1 MSQTLQPSREE
12 MRAVYA
18 QGEDAVYDFVV
29 SIIQKLEARIQVL
42 EDRLDKDS
50 HNSSKPPS
58 SDGLKKPVKSR
69 KRHPSSKKAGGQAG
83 HVGARLEPV
92 EKPDY
97 VAVHLVE
104 RCRACTGSLEEV
116 APKRVIKRQVFDLPA
131 ELKLEVTEHRA
142 EEKVCPEC
150 GTENVAEFPSGV
162 TQPTQYG
169 PRIGAQMVYFNQYH
183 FIPMERTAEIMQD
196 LYGQPV
202 SNGTIP
208 AVNAR
213 MAEQVKSVHEEIRDY
228 LIKTAEPVH
237 FDETGMK
244 ISGKL
249 HWLHSA
255 STKMATVC
263 QIHPKRG
270 TQAMDAMGILPK
282 RTGWSVHD
290 FWKPY
295 LKYGQARHSLCNAH
309 LIRELIFL
317 VEQRQQDWAGE
328 LLDLLLDIKQTVETT
343 QQEQRNA
350 LVPKQVTD
358 FETRYEQLV
367 TQGEQANPPNTRRE
381 GQRGRIKQSTATNLL
396 DRLRDHREKILAFMY
411 DFKVPFDNNLA
422 ERDIRMA
429 KVHQKISGGFRS
441 EGGAQAFGYIRS
453 YISTAR
459 KNGQQV
465 LDVLVNALSG
475 SPFRPTFL
483 ATIPAE

>member
-1 MSQTLQPSREE
+1 MSKTLQPSREE
-12 MRAVYA
+12 MRAIYA

-29 SIIQKLEARIQVL
+29 SIIQKLEARIQAL

-92 EKPDY
+92 EKPDH
-97 VAVHLVE
+97 VAVHPVKCCL
-104 RCRACTGSLEEV
+104 ACGGSLEEV
-116 APKRVIKRQVFDLPA
+116 APKRVIKRQVFDLPV
-131 ELKLEVTEHRA
+131 ELKLEVTEHQA

-150 GTENVAEFPSGV
+150 GTENVAAFPSGV

-213 MAEQVKSVHEEIRDY
+213 MAEQVKSVYEEIRDY
-228 LIKTAEPVH
+228 LIQTKEAVH

-317 VEQRQQDWAGE
+317 VEQRQQAWAGE
-328 LLDLLLDIKQTVETT
+328 LLDLLLNIKQTVETT
-343 QQEQRNA
+343 RQEQHNA
-350 LVPKQVTD
+350 LPPEQMTD
-358 FETRYEQLV
+358 FERRYEQFV

-396 DRLRDHREKILAFMY
+396 DRLRNHREKILAFMY

-429 KVHQKISGGFRS
+429 KIHQKVSGGFRS
-441 EGGAQAFGYIRS
+441 DGGAQAFGYIRS

-459 KNGQQV
+459 KNNQQV
-465 LDVLVNALSG
+465 LDALVKALSG

>member
-1 MSQTLQPSREE
+1 MRQTLQPSREE
-12 MRAVYA
+12 IRAIYA
-18 QGEDAVYDFVV
+18 QGEEAVYEFVV
-29 SIIQKLEARIQVL
+29 SLVQKLDARIQAL

-58 SDGLKKPVKSR
+58 SDGVKKAVKSR
-69 KRHPSSKKAGGQAG
+69 KRHPSGKKVGGQAG
-83 HVGARLEPV
+83 HVGVRLEPV
-92 EKPDY
+92 EKPDQL
-97 VAVHLVE
+97 VVHPVKH
-104 RCRACTGSLEEV
+104 CRACAGSLAGI
-116 APKRVIKRQVFDLPA
+116 APKRIVRRQVFDLPA
-131 ELKLEVTEHRA
+131 EIKLEVTEHQA
-142 EEKVCPEC
+142 EVKFCPGC

-162 TQPTQYG
+162 IQPTQYG
-169 PRIGAQMVYFNQYH
+169 PRIGAQIVYFNQYH

-208 AVNAR
+208 VVNAR
-213 MAEQVKSVHEEIRDY
+213 MAEQVKPVYEEIRNY
-228 LIKTAEPVH
+228 LVKTEDPVH

-255 STKMATVC
+255 STKLATVC

-270 TQAMDAMGILPK
+270 TQAMDTMGILPK

-290 FWKPY
+290 FWKSY
-295 LKYGQARHSLCNAH
+295 LKYEQARHSLCNAH
-309 LIRELIFL
+309 LLRELIFL
-317 VEQRQQDWAGE
+317 LEQHQQEWAGE
-328 LLDLLLDIKQTVETT
+328 LLDLLLDIKQAVETAR
-343 QQEQRNA
+343 QEQYIA
-350 LVPKQVTD
+350 LLPGKVTD

-381 GQRGRIKQSTATNLL
+381 GQRGKIKQSTATNLL
-396 DRLRDHREKILAFMY
+396 DRLRNHRKKILAFMY

-429 KVHQKISGGFRS
+429 KVHQKVSGGFRS
-441 EGGAQAFGYIRS
+441 ESGAQAFGYIRS

-459 KNGQQV
+459 KNRQRV
-465 LDVLVNALSG
+465 LDVLCNALSG
-475 SPFRPTFL
+475 SPFRPAFL
-483 ATIPAE
+483 AAIPAE

>member
-1 MSQTLQPSREE
+1 

-29 SIIQKLEARIQVL
+29 SIIQKLEARIQAL

-69 KRHPSSKKAGGQAG
+69 KRHPSNKKVGGQAG

-97 VAVHLVE
+97 VAVHPVE
-104 RCRACTGSLEEV
+104 CCRACAGSLEEV
-116 APKRVIKRQVFDLPA
+116 GPKQVIRRQVFDLPV
-131 ELKLEVTEHRA
+131 EFKLEVTEHQA
-142 EEKVCPEC
+142 EKKVCPAC

-162 TQPTQYG
+162 TQATQYG
-169 PRIGAQMVYFNQYH
+169 SRIRAQMVYFNQYH

-213 MAEQVKSVHEEIRDY
+213 MAEQVKPVHAEIRDY
-228 LIKTAEPVH
+228 LIKTEEPVH

-255 STKMATVC
+255 STKTATVC

-317 VEQRQQDWAGE
+317 AEQRQQDWADE
-328 LLDLLLDIKQTVETT
+328 LLDLLLEIKRMVKTT
-343 QQEQRNA
+343 RQEQGNA
-350 LVPKQVTD
+350 LLPEQVID

-367 TQGEQANPPNTRRE
+367 MQGEQANPPNTRRE

-396 DRLRDHREKILAFMY
+396 ARLRNHREKILAFMY

-429 KVHQKISGGFRS
+429 KVHQKVSGGFRS
-441 EGGAQAFGYIRS
+441 EGGAEAFGYIRS

-465 LDVLVNALSG
+465 LDALANALSG

>member
-1 MSQTLQPSREE
+1 
-12 MRAVYA
+12 
-18 QGEDAVYDFVV
+18 
-29 SIIQKLEARIQVL
+29 L

-69 KRHPSSKKAGGQAG
+69 KRHSSCKKAGGQAG

-97 VAVHLVE
+97 VAVYPVE
-104 RCRACTGSLEEV
+104 RCRACAGSLEEV

-142 EEKVCPEC
+142 EEKVCPAC
-150 GTENVAEFPSGV
+150 GAENVAEFPSGV
-162 TQPTQYG
+162 SQPTQYG

-213 MAEQVKSVHEEIRDY
+213 MAEQVKSVHEEIRAY
-228 LIKTAEPVH
+228 LIKTEEPVH

-295 LKYGQARHSLCNAH
+295 LKYGQTRHSLCNAH

-328 LLDLLLDIKQTVETT
+328 LLDLLLDIKQTVETAR
-343 QQEQRNA
+343 QEQCNA
-350 LVPKQVTD
+350 LLPKQVTD

-396 DRLRDHREKILAFMY
+396 DRLRNHREKILAFMY

-429 KVHQKISGGFRS
+429 KVHQKVSGGFRS
-441 EGGAQAFGYIRS
+441 KGGAQAFGYIRS

-465 LDVLVNALSG
+465 LEALVNALSG
-475 SPFRPTFL
+475 SPFRPAFL
-483 ATIPAE
+483 AAIPAE

>member
-1 MSQTLQPSREE
+1 
-12 MRAVYA
+12 
-18 QGEDAVYDFVV
+18 
-29 SIIQKLEARIQVL
+29 
-42 EDRLDKDS
+42 
-50 HNSSKPPS
+50 
-58 SDGLKKPVKSR
+58 
-69 KRHPSSKKAGGQAG
+69 
-83 HVGARLEPV
+83 
-92 EKPDY
+92 
-97 VAVHLVE
+97 
-104 RCRACTGSLEEV
+104 
-116 APKRVIKRQVFDLPA
+116 
-131 ELKLEVTEHRA
+131 
-142 EEKVCPEC
+142 
-150 GTENVAEFPSGV
+150 VAEFPSGV

-465 LDVLVNALSG
+465 LDALVNALSG
-475 SPFRPTFL
+475 LPFRPTFL

>member
-1 MSQTLQPSREE
+1 MQPSREE

-29 SIIQKLEARIQVL
+29 GIIQKLEARIRAL

-69 KRHPSSKKAGGQAG
+69 KRHSSCKKAGGQAG

-97 VAVHLVE
+97 VAVYPVE
-104 RCRACTGSLEEV
+104 RCRACAGSLEEV

-142 EEKVCPEC
+142 EEKVCPAC
-150 GTENVAEFPSGV
+150 GAENVAEFPSGV
-162 TQPTQYG
+162 SQPTQYG

-213 MAEQVKSVHEEIRDY
+213 MAEQVKSVHEEIRAY
-228 LIKTAEPVH
+228 LIKTEEPVH

-295 LKYGQARHSLCNAH
+295 LKYGQTRHSLCNAH

-328 LLDLLLDIKQTVETT
+328 LLDLLLDIKQTVETAR
-343 QQEQRNA
+343 QEQCNA
-350 LVPKQVTD
+350 LLPKQVTD

-396 DRLRDHREKILAFMY
+396 DRLRNHREKILAFMY

-429 KVHQKISGGFRS
+429 KVHQKVSGGFRS
-441 EGGAQAFGYIRS
+441 KGGAQAFGYIRS

-465 LDVLVNALSG
+465 LEALVNALSG
-475 SPFRPTFL
+475 SPFRPAFL
-483 ATIPAE
+483 AAIPAE